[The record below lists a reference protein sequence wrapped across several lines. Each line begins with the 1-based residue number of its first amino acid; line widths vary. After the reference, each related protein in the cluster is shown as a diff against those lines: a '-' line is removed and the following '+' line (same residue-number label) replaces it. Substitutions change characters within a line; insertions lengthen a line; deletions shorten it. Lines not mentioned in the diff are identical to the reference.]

1 MYFQVLST
9 LGVLRYLKVLLHP
22 ILMHL
27 IPLLG
32 LIDPNSLE
40 TSSVGT
46 PIQWHCTQ
54 ETDTHV
60 ESHLPRGPQRGHF
73 RLVSLHAGDRHLR

>member
-1 MYFQVLST
+1 MYFQVLSI

-54 ETDTHV
+54 ETDTCV
-60 ESHLPRGPQRGHF
+60 ESHLLRDLQRGH
-73 RLVSLHAGDRHLR
+73 SHAMALHAGDRHLR